1 MSSNRK
7 YITSTGLLLKTLS
20 EENQNQI
27 YHNDSLY
34 NKTQFSL
41 NNQLAPALLSGI
53 TRIVKT
59 NLFFVC

>member
-1 MSSNRK
+1 MSVNRK

-34 NKTQFSL
+34 NKTQFNIS
-41 NNQLAPALLSGI
+41 NQPTPTLLSGI
-53 TRIVKT
+53 IRI
-59 NLFFVC
+59 NY